1 MKKQISFSVLLALS
15 FACAATTDSDSE
27 QKAAAEKSTAAKSAT
42 KPSAVTASTPSTTFD
57 AKQISADIKALSSDE
72 MEGRAPASKG
82 EELATNYIANAFKTA
97 GLEPAGQDENFFQKV
112 PLVGIDANPEMSLH
126 VKTKAGVKQLRY
138 GSEFMAWTKQEVQSI
153 ASSGDL
159 LFVGYG
165 TVAPEFH
172 WDDYKGVDCTGKILV
187 MLVNDPPLLDERKFA
202 GRAMTYYGRWT
213 YKYEIGAQKGA
224 SGVLL
229 IHETDRAGYPW
240 EVVSGSWAGEQFD
253 MLKKN
258 GGQGSVLPMQGW
270 VTHAIGE
277 QLFEAAGLNLVE
289 WKKKAAREDFRP
301 VSLQANASIEIRN
314 SLRTIDSK
322 NVIGILPGSHSK
334 KKHEYIVYTA
344 HWDHLGVGPEV
355 KGDKIY
361 NGAIDNATGVSGLIA
376 LAKAFAN
383 APKRPD
389 RSIVFLAVAAEEQG
403 LLGSKYYSEHPI
415 FPLNRTVANINIDG
429 MNMLGR
435 TKDLIVVGLGNSE
448 LDDFVKQ
455 AAEEQGRSILPDQEP
470 EKGFF
475 YRSDQFNFAKKGVPS
490 LYTDPGM
497 EYVGKHK
504 NWGKEQSDRYT
515 AERYHKPQDEF
526 DANWNYEG
534 MIEDL
539 ELLFKVGY
547 RVSQQ
552 DRYVEWKPGTEFKAL
567 REESLKQ
574 AQ

>member
-1 MKKQISFSVLLALS
+1 MKKLISFSVLLALS
-15 FACAATTDSDSE
+15 FACAATTDSE
-27 QKAAAEKSTAAKSAT
+27 QKAAAEKSTAAKPAA
-42 KPSAVTASTPSTTFD
+42 KPSVATASTPATTFD
-57 AKQISADIKALSSDE
+57 AKQISADLKALSSDE

-82 EELATNYIANAFKTA
+82 EELATNYIANAFKNA
-97 GLEPAGQDENFFQKV
+97 GLEPAGQDESFFQKV
-112 PLVGIDANPEMSLH
+112 PLVGIDANPEMSLQ

-138 GSEFMAWTKQEVQSI
+138 GSEFMAWTKQEVPSVT
-153 ASSGDL
+153 ASGDL

-172 WDDYKGVDCTGKILV
+172 WDDYKGVDCKGKILV

-213 YKYEIGAQKGA
+213 YKYEIGAKKGA

-258 GGQGSVLPMQGW
+258 GGQDSVLPMQGW
-270 VTHAIGE
+270 VTYAIGE
-277 QLFEAAGLNLVE
+277 QLFEAAGLNLTE

-344 HWDHLGVGPEV
+344 HWDHLGIGPEI

-361 NGAIDNATGVSGLIA
+361 NGAVDNATGVSGLIA
-376 LAKAFAN
+376 LAKAFVN

-403 LLGSKYYSEHPI
+403 LLGSKYYAEHPL
-415 FPLNRTVANINIDG
+415 FPLNKTVANINIDG
-429 MNMLGR
+429 MNVLGR
-435 TKDLIVVGLGNSE
+435 TKDLIIVGLGNSE

-455 AAEEQGRSILPDQEP
+455 AAAEQGRSILPDQEP

-475 YRSDQFNFAKKGVPS
+475 YRSDQFNFAKKGVPA

-497 EYVGKHK
+497 EYIGKHK

-552 DRYVEWKPGTEFKAL
+552 DRFVEWMPGTEFKAL

-574 AQ
+574 TQ